1 VYTEGCSAFPFAAT
15 ITMLWLTKTLY
26 KVHKNA
32 RTKEPPRSHKKRHGT
47 RKPRVYERV
56 HNQEK
61 IIYMSDQNTVTAKY
75 KTQHNNQWFI
85 EEGI

>member
-1 VYTEGCSAFPFAAT
+1 
-15 ITMLWLTKTLY
+15 
-26 KVHKNA
+26 
-32 RTKEPPRSHKKRHGT
+32 
-47 RKPRVYERV
+47 V